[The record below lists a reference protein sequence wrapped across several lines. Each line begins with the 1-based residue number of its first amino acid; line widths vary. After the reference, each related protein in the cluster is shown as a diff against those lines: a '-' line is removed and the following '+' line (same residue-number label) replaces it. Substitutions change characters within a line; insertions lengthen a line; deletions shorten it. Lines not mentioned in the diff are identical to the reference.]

1 MIHRFQPLET
11 LRQCL
16 YLIWWWSCLAESILH
31 CFADSPSPYK
41 QLSDDDDYVSACERE
56 PDLESPETTS
66 SFLNRLTMWW
76 FNTICIKGIRKP
88 LEVNDLYELNTKDT
102 SRYLVPKWEKLWDE
116 CMRSERQSCY
126 LQWNNMIDLQSTMQ
140 PATSLPRSSGACS
153 CSSSGTSS
161 LQ

>member
-1 MIHRFQPLET
+1 MSCHFQPLET

-31 CFADSPSPYK
+31 CFADTPSPYK
-41 QLSDDDDYVSACERE
+41 QLSDDDDDYVSVCERE
-56 PDLESPETTS
+56 SDLESPETTS

-76 FNTICIKGIRKP
+76 FNAICIKGIRKP

-116 CMRSERQSCY
+116 CMRSEGSLVTCVCRGE
-126 LQWNNMIDLQSTMQ
+126 ST
-140 PATSLPRSSGACS
+140 T
-153 CSSSGTSS
+153 
-161 LQ
+161 